1 MVLESQTGV
10 SVQITVPGLQTQRV
24 QGTLCYALSSVWGAP
39 GPSEGGGAS
48 SEWSGVSGPQTL
60 ATGLSP
66 GEDTIQKHRAIV
78 MSYYCVIS
86 RYNQRG
92 GMSDK

>member
-10 SVQITVPGLQTQRV
+10 SVQITTVPGLQTSE

-48 SEWSGVSGPQTL
+48 SEWSDVSSPQTL